1 MQWAGRIVV
10 AGVWLAVLLVA
21 AQQPA
26 HGVVASGMSH
36 LRFVNAL
43 NDYGML
49 QLIVNGAPVLE
60 PQSAHSISDYVALA
74 PGSYRVQARVV
85 NDAVADPVAD
95 TADTSSPLI
104 DLSLSL
110 RDGEERTL
118 VLTERSGQVQ
128 PLLLRDDNVWPEAA
142 VYRLRLVNLAQTD
155 TVDLNATSQALVFRA
170 VPPLAHTDYLT
181 EAVGVLSGQLVKT
194 TDMSTLLKL
203 NPTKLY
209 GGSVYTAFVF
219 EERRHFSIGISIDAQ
234 RPLLPETGGDLTGG
248 DQ

>member
-1 MQWAGRIVV
+1 MRWAGRAVVVGAWLVVLIV
-10 AGVWLAVLLVA
+10 ADG
-21 AQQPA
+21 QSA

-43 NDYGML
+43 NGDRAL
-49 QLIVNGAPVLE
+49 QLIVNGARVLE
-60 PQSAHSISDYVALA
+60 PQAAHGISDYVALV
-74 PGSYRVQARVV
+74 PGSYRVQVRMLDGNVA
-85 NDAVADPVAD
+85 DAV
-95 TADTSSPLI
+95 ADTSSPLI
-104 DLSLSL
+104 DLALLL

-118 VLTERSGQVQ
+118 VLTEHNGRLQ
-128 PLLLRDDNVWPEAA
+128 PLLLRDDNVWPDVA

-155 TVDLNATSQALVFRA
+155 TVDLNMASQAQIFHA

-181 EAVGVLSGQLVKT
+181 QGAGVWSGQLVE
-194 TDMSTLLKL
+194 SSNASGLLTL
-203 NPTKLY
+203 NPIKLY

-219 EERRHFSIGISIDAQ
+219 EERGHFSIGISIDAQ